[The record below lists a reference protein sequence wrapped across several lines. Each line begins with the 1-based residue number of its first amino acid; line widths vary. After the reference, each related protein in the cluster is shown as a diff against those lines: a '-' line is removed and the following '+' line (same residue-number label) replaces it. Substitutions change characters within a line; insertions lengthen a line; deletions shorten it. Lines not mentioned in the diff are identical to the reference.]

1 MYDQEIQFMISSDTN
16 KNDLTQGLKY
26 VLESFTDNQRNTIFM
41 MARWQY
47 ENKGKTLS
55 LNSLWNMSFEEQIF
69 TSRANME

>member
-1 MYDQEIQFMISSDTN
+1 MISSDTN

-55 LNSLWNMSFEEQIF
+55 LNSLWNMSFEE
-69 TSRANME
+69 